1 MCKNSDTHVDYLF
14 IINNEHIVIN
24 NYIGMGSRKKQLFHD
39 NLMRENKRIT
49 AGADGGPRPCVC
61 ACVTL
66 R

>member
-39 NLMRENKRIT
+39 NLMRENIRT
-49 AGADGGPRPCVC
+49 
-61 ACVTL
+61 
-66 R
+66 